1 VDRTELALRAEGD
14 ERIPVSLSSDAP
26 VERWFGAEVLDHTKS
41 AIDMSRAA
49 NGLPLLYNH
58 DTDQPIG
65 RLEEVALR
73 KDGRLGGMI
82 RFSRN
87 TRAQEVRMD
96 VEDGILTDMSVGYRI
111 NEWVEERAAGSDK
124 ATYRA
129 TNWTPMEGSIV
140 PVPADHTVGIN
151 RGADLSA
158 PKAPVTPEEQHMA
171 EEVTPTPAPA
181 PVAVSGE
188 RGMPRELET
197 KLIAQVADTFEM
209 QRELPRWIGAGMS
222 LEDVRKD
229 VEKVATRK
237 AQEATP
243 AGHVELSEKEQQSYS
258 MSRAILSLADT
269 TGRSRNGLEW
279 EISDEIA
286 KRTGRTPQGLYM
298 PLSMQHR
305 ASVTGNIVGTSSLGG
320 AAVQTSLLSLI
331 EILRNRLIAS
341 QAGVTVLSGLTDSIS
356 FPRQITANTF
366 TWTGENPTAANSL
379 TALTLD
385 NVTMSPKTGMAST
398 AFSRRALAQTSPDVQ
413 NMVTND
419 LMRICAIGVDSAVF
433 NGLGSANQP
442 TGIRATSSIGNR
454 TLGSAGAALS
464 WADLVGLE
472 TDVAVANA
480 DGGTLAYVTNAK
492 VRGKLKQTLK
502 TTTAGSSFLWE
513 GGNDPG
519 TINGYRAF
527 ASQQIPSNLTQGTSG
542 TICSSIIFGDFAQAI
557 LGLWGD
563 AVDLIV
569 DPYSSKN
576 QNMIE
581 VTAVLMCDVAVR
593 HPEAF
598 SKSDA
603 VLTT

>member
-1 VDRTELALRAEGD
+1 M
-14 ERIPVSLSSDAP
+14 SLSSDAP
-26 VERWFGAEVLDHTKS
+26 VERSFGLEVLSHEDG
-41 AIDMSRAA
+41 AVNMERASR
-49 NGLPLLYNH
+49 GLTLLYNH
-58 DTDQPIG
+58 DTNQPIG
-65 RLEEVALR
+65 RIEDIKPRA
-73 KDGRLGGMI
+73 DGKMGGEMW
-82 RFSRN
+82 FSEAGRGP
-87 TRAQEVRMD
+87 EVRTQVD
-96 VEDGILTDMSVGYRI
+96 EGVLTDFSIGYQI
-111 NEWVEERAAGSDK
+111 NDWKETRGEKGGPPTFTITR
-124 ATYRA
+124 
-129 TNWTPMEGSIV
+129 WTLMEGSIV
-140 PVPADHTVGIN
+140 PVPADHTVGIYRN
-151 RGADLSA
+151 ADLSA
-158 PKAPVTPEEQHMA
+158 APVQATKAPETPEEHHMA
-171 EEVTPTPAPA
+171 DEVTPTPAPV

-188 RGMPRELET
+188 RNAMPRELET
-197 KLIAQVADTFEM
+197 KYIAQVADTFEM
-209 QRELPRWIGAGMS
+209 QRELPRWINSGMS
-222 LEDVRKD
+222 LEDVRAD
-229 VEKVATRK
+229 VEKIKVRA
-237 AQEATP
+237 AQTPTP
-243 AGHVELSEKEQQSYS
+243 AGDVDLSAREQKEYNV
-258 MSRAILSLADT
+258 SRAILSLADT
-269 TGRSRNGLEW
+269 TGRSRSGLEW

-286 KRTGRTPQGLYM
+286 KRTGRTPQGLFM

-305 ASVTGNIVGTSSLGG
+305 ASITGNIAGTSSLGG
-320 AAVQTSLLSLI
+320 AAVQTSLMSLI

-341 QAGVTVLSGLTDSIS
+341 QAGVTVMSGLTDSIS

-379 TALTLD
+379 TALTFD

-398 AFSRRALAQTSPDVQ
+398 AFSRRALVQTSPDVQ
-413 NMVTND
+413 NVVNND
-419 LMRICAIGVDSAVF
+419 LMRICAIGLDSAAF

-454 TLGSAGAALS
+454 TLGSHGAALA

-472 TDVAVANA
+472 TDVATANA

-519 TINGYRAF
+519 IINGYRAF
-527 ASQQIPSNLTQGTSG
+527 ASQQIPSNLTQGTST
-542 TICSSIIFGDFAQAI
+542 TICSSIIFGDFAQAL
-557 LGLWGD
+557 LGIWGD

-569 DPYSSKN
+569 DPYTSKN

-603 VLTT
+603 ILTS

>member
-1 VDRTELALRAEGD
+1 
-14 ERIPVSLSSDAP
+14 
-26 VERWFGAEVLDHTKS
+26 
-41 AIDMSRAA
+41 MSRAA

-111 NEWVEERAAGSDK
+111 NEWVEERTAGSDQ

-158 PKAPVTPEEQHMA
+158 PKAPVIPEEQHMA
-171 EEVTPTPAPA
+171 DEATPTPAPA

-188 RGMPRELET
+188 RGMSREIET
-197 KLIAQVADTFEM
+197 KYIAQVADTFEM
-209 QRELPRWIGAGMS
+209 QRELPRWINSGMN
-222 LEDVRKD
+222 LEQVRAD
-229 VEKVATRK
+229 VERLSVEK
-237 AQEATP
+237 AQKATP
-243 AGHVELSEKEQQSYS
+243 AGQVDMTEKEQRSYNIS
-258 MSRAILSLADT
+258 KAILSLADQS
-269 TGRSRNGLEW
+269 GRTRNGLEW
-279 EISDEIA
+279 EVSQEIA
-286 KRTGRTPQGLYM
+286 KRSGRTPQGLFV
-298 PLSMQHR
+298 PLSMQQR
-305 ASVTGNIVGTSSLGG
+305 ASITGNIVGTSSLGG
-320 AAVQTSLLSLI
+320 AAVQTTLQPLI
-331 EILRNRLIAS
+331 EILRNRLIAAR
-341 QAGVTVLSGLTDSIS
+341 AGARFLTGLSDTIA

-385 NVTMSPKTGMAST
+385 ALTMSPKTGMASSG
-398 AFSRRALAQTSPDVQ
+398 FSRQVLVQSSPDMQ
-413 NMVTND
+413 NLVAED
-419 LMRICAIGVDSAVF
+419 LMNIIQLGVDSAAF

-442 TGIRATSSIGNR
+442 TGVRATSSIGNR
-454 TLGSAGAALS
+454 TLGAAGAALA

-472 TDVAVANA
+472 TDVATGNA
-480 DGGTLAYVTNAK
+480 DAGTLAYVTNTK
-492 VRGKLKQTLK
+492 VRGKLKTTLK
-502 TTTAGSSFLWE
+502 STTAGSAYLWE

-527 ASQQIPSNLTQGTSG
+527 ASNQIPSNLTQGTST
-542 TICSSIIFGDFAQAI
+542 TICSSIIFGNWAEAMV
-557 LGLWGD
+557 GLWGD

-569 DPYSSKN
+569 DPFSSKN

-581 VTAVLMCDVAVR
+581 VTAVVMCDIGVR
-593 HPEAF
+593 HAASF

>member
-1 VDRTELALRAEGD
+1 
-14 ERIPVSLSSDAP
+14 
-26 VERWFGAEVLDHTKS
+26 
-41 AIDMSRAA
+41 MSRAA

-65 RLEEVALR
+65 RLEDVALR

-158 PKAPVTPEEQHMA
+158 PKAPVIPEEQQMA
-171 EEVTPTPAPA
+171 EDLTPTPAPV

-188 RGMPRELET
+188 RSGVMPRELET
-197 KLIAQVADTFEM
+197 KYIAQVADTFEM
-209 QRELPRWIGAGMS
+209 QRELPRWINSGMS

-229 VEKVATRK
+229 VETLKVRK

-243 AGHVELSEKEQQSYS
+243 AGAIDLSEREQKQYNISK
-258 MSRAILSLADT
+258 AILSLADT
-269 TGRSRNGLEW
+269 SGRTRNGLEW
-279 EISDEIA
+279 EVSDEIA

-331 EILRNRLIAS
+331 EILRNRLIAA
-341 QAGVTVLSGLTDSIS
+341 QAGVTVMSGLTDSIS

-379 TALTLD
+379 TALTFD

-398 AFSRRALAQTSPDVQ
+398 AFSRRALVQTSPDVQ
-413 NMVTND
+413 NVVNND
-419 LMRICAIGVDSAVF
+419 LMRICAIGLDSAAF

-442 TGIRATSSIGNR
+442 TGIRSTSSIGNR
-454 TLGSAGAALS
+454 TLGAAGAALA

-472 TDVAVANA
+472 TDVATANA

-502 TTTAGSSFLWE
+502 STTAGSSYLWE

-519 TINGYRAF
+519 IINGYRAF
-527 ASQQIPSNLTQGTSG
+527 ASQQIPSNLTQGTST
-542 TICSSIIFGDFAQAI
+542 TICSSIIFGDFAQAM
-557 LGLWGD
+557 LGIWGD
-563 AVDLIV
+563 AVELVV
-569 DPYSSKN
+569 DPFSSKN

-581 VTAVLMCDVAVR
+581 VTAILMCDVAVR

>member
-1 VDRTELALRAEGD
+1 
-14 ERIPVSLSSDAP
+14 
-26 VERWFGAEVLDHTKS
+26 
-41 AIDMSRAA
+41 MSRAA

-111 NEWVEERAAGSDK
+111 NEWVEERTAGSDK

-158 PKAPVTPEEQHMA
+158 PKAPVIPEEQQMA
-171 EEVTPTPAPA
+171 EELTPTPAPA

-188 RGMPRELET
+188 RGMPREIET
-197 KLIAQVADTFEM
+197 KYIAQVADTFEM
-209 QRELPRWIGAGMS
+209 QRELPRWINSGMN
-222 LEDVRKD
+222 LEQVRAD
-229 VEKVATRK
+229 VERLSVEK
-237 AQEATP
+237 AQKATP
-243 AGHVELSEKEQQSYS
+243 AGQVDMTEKEQRSYNIS
-258 MSRAILSLADT
+258 KAILSLADQS
-269 TGRSRNGLEW
+269 GRTRNGLEW
-279 EISDEIA
+279 EVSQEIA
-286 KRTGRTPQGLYM
+286 KRSGRTPQGLFV
-298 PLSMQHR
+298 PLSMQQR
-305 ASVTGNIVGTSSLGG
+305 ASITGNIVGTSSLGG
-320 AAVQTSLLSLI
+320 AAVQTTLQPLI
-331 EILRNRLIAS
+331 EILRNRLIAAR
-341 QAGVTVLSGLTDSIS
+341 AGARFLTGLSDTIA

-385 NVTMSPKTGMAST
+385 ALTMSPKTGMASSG
-398 AFSRRALAQTSPDVQ
+398 FSRQVLVQSSPDMQ
-413 NMVTND
+413 NLVAED
-419 LMRICAIGVDSAVF
+419 LMNIIQLGVDSAAF

-442 TGIRATSSIGNR
+442 TGVRATSSIGNR
-454 TLGSAGAALS
+454 TLGAAGAALA

-472 TDVAVANA
+472 TDVATGNA
-480 DGGTLAYVTNAK
+480 DAGTLAYVTNTK
-492 VRGKLKQTLK
+492 VRGKLKTTLK
-502 TTTAGSSFLWE
+502 STTAGSAYLWE

-527 ASQQIPSNLTQGTSG
+527 ASNQIPSNLTQGTST
-542 TICSSIIFGDFAQAI
+542 TICSSIIFGNWAEAMV
-557 LGLWGD
+557 GLWGD

-581 VTAVLMCDVAVR
+581 VTAVVMCDIGVR
-593 HPEAF
+593 HAASF

>member
-1 VDRTELALRAEGD
+1 
-14 ERIPVSLSSDAP
+14 
-26 VERWFGAEVLDHTKS
+26 
-41 AIDMSRAA
+41 MSRAA

-65 RLEEVALR
+65 RLEDVALR

-158 PKAPVTPEEQHMA
+158 PKAPVIPEEQHMA
-171 EEVTPTPAPA
+171 DEATPTPAPV

-188 RGMPRELET
+188 RSGVMPRELET
-197 KLIAQVADTFEM
+197 KYIAKVAETFEM
-209 QRELPRWIGAGMS
+209 ERELPRWINSGMT
-222 LEDVRKD
+222 LEDVRAD
-229 VEKVATRK
+229 VEKIRVRD
-237 AQEATP
+237 AQKPTP
-243 AGHVELSEKEQQSYS
+243 AGDVDMSAREQKEYNV
-258 MSRAILSLADT
+258 SRAILSLADT
-269 TGRSRNGLEW
+269 TGRSRSGLEW

-286 KRTGRTPQGLYM
+286 KRTGRTPQGLFM

-305 ASVTGNIVGTSSLGG
+305 ASITGNIVGTSSLGG
-320 AAVQTSLLSLI
+320 AAVQTSLMSLI

-341 QAGVTVLSGLTDSIS
+341 QAGVTVMSGLTDSIS

-379 TALTLD
+379 TALTFD

-398 AFSRRALAQTSPDVQ
+398 AFSRRALVQTSPDVQ
-413 NMVTND
+413 NVVNND
-419 LMRICAIGVDSAVF
+419 LMRICAIGLDSAVF

-442 TGIRATSSIGNR
+442 TGIRSTSSIGNR
-454 TLGSAGAALS
+454 TLGAAGAALA

-472 TDVAVANA
+472 TDVATANA

-502 TTTAGSSFLWE
+502 STTAGSSYLWE

-519 TINGYRAF
+519 IINGYRAF
-527 ASQQIPSNLTQGTSG
+527 ASQQIPSNLTQGTST
-542 TICSSIIFGDFAQAI
+542 TICSSIIFGDFAQAL
-557 LGLWGD
+557 LGIWGD

-569 DPYSSKN
+569 DPYTSKN